1 MEEEKLTIDE
11 MVLCDRLRRMKFSA
25 MATALEDM
33 LLDPL
38 SPNRTFEEKI
48 TDLINS
54 EWNKRTEKRFL
65 KLLSKANLKFTD
77 AAFDD
82 KIKNPERNIDMQLFS
97 RLITCDWIR
106 EGRVLIITGKTGTG
120 KSYLACAFAIFAMR
134 KDYSAFYVSAN
145 RLQEMADLADREG
158 EFLSF
163 CDKMTK
169 VDLLIIDDFGLMT
182 LDSTKCMRLFTIL
195 DAREKRKA
203 TLVTSQIP
211 VKDWYETF
219 SDMTYADACL
229 DRLAKGSFRIAL
241 EGPSLRPE

>member
-82 KIKNPERNIDMQLFS
+82 KIK
-97 RLITCDWIR
+97 C
-106 EGRVLIITGKTGTG
+106 
-120 KSYLACAFAIFAMR
+120 
-134 KDYSAFYVSAN
+134 
-145 RLQEMADLADREG
+145 
-158 EFLSF
+158 
-163 CDKMTK
+163 
-169 VDLLIIDDFGLMT
+169 
-182 LDSTKCMRLFTIL
+182 
-195 DAREKRKA
+195 
-203 TLVTSQIP
+203 
-211 VKDWYETF
+211 
-219 SDMTYADACL
+219 
-229 DRLAKGSFRIAL
+229 
-241 EGPSLRPE
+241 